1 MRSALTYRAECCRL
15 RAKDERKLKT
25 TKMRML
31 RMTYANALKDKINN
45 ENIPTITGEE
55 RLEKFLREQRLRWL
69 GHVERIDEGRG
80 PVEALH
86 LKLVG
91 KKKAEKKKKRSA
103 EMQLNC

>member
-1 MRSALTYRAECCRL
+1 MKK
-15 RAKDERKLKT
+15 RAKMLKKLKKRA
-25 TKMRML
+25 KMRTL
-31 RMTYANALKDKINN
+31 QITYANALKDKINN
-45 ENIPTITGEE
+45 ENNPTMTGEE
-55 RLEKFLREQRLRWL
+55 RLEKFLREQRLRCL

-91 KKKAEKKKKRSA
+91 KKKAEKKKKRA

>member
-25 TKMRML
+25 TTMRML

-80 PVEALH
+80 ITFKIGRQE
-86 LKLVG
+86 KG
-91 KKKAEKKKKRSA
+91 RKKKKKRSA

>member
-91 KKKAEKKKKRSA
+91 KKKAEKKKEKK
-103 EMQLNC
+103 C